1 MCLFYIL
8 SLYFNFNIIL
18 YYREKEQLQQ
28 DIMVKKET
36 LAKGKEEVV
45 TMQGDYEETS
55 KLNQQLEQQ
64 RKELQGNIDEITL
77 QVRRKRE
84 GGRKKERG
92 KEGVREG
99 WREGRLR
106 ESELNKS
113 YILLCDF

>member
-1 MCLFYIL
+1 
-8 SLYFNFNIIL
+8 
-18 YYREKEQLQQ
+18 
-28 DIMVKKET
+28 MVKKET

-45 TMQGDYEETS
+45 TMQGDYEDTS

-84 GGRKKERG
+84 GGREKERG

-106 ESELNKS
+106 ESELNRS
-113 YILLCDF
+113 YIIIIM

>member
-1 MCLFYIL
+1 
-8 SLYFNFNIIL
+8 
-18 YYREKEQLQQ
+18 
-28 DIMVKKET
+28 MVKKET

-92 KEGVREG
+92 IGGSERGREG
-99 WREGRLR
+99 EKG
-106 ESELNKS
+106 N
-113 YILLCDF
+113 

>member
-1 MCLFYIL
+1 
-8 SLYFNFNIIL
+8 
-18 YYREKEQLQQ
+18 
-28 DIMVKKET
+28 MVKKET

-84 GGRKKERG
+84 GR
-92 KEGVREG
+92 REG
-99 WREGRLR
+99 GRR
-106 ESELNKS
+106 R
-113 YILLCDF
+113 